1 MLFGTTLTGI
11 TKYARRG
18 EPPDSD
24 TLTEWSDALY
34 DSYKKDYR
42 TRVSKD
48 QVCSYYMKHLQK
60 LCERKD
66 LESCQ
71 TYHTFLLIHDVVP
84 DPKRRKS
91 ALPDEEGWHP
101 PMMKA
106 PGDV

>member
-1 MLFGTTLTGI
+1 MRDEANL
-11 TKYARRG
+11 R
-18 EPPDSD
+18 DSD

-91 ALPDEEGWHP
+91 AYRRGGLAPSYDEGAGH
-101 PMMKA
+101 
-106 PGDV
+106 V